1 MTTQSSRRALQL
13 RLWALFMFFFIPGL
27 LMASWATR
35 TPAIRDLLALST
47 AEMGVVLFGLSVG
60 SMSGIL
66 CSAWLVK
73 RFGTRKVIRTTMSFA
88 VLGMLV
94 LSLALW
100 LASAPLFAFGL
111 AIFGA
116 SFGSAEVAIN
126 VEGAA
131 VEREMNKTVLPM
143 MHGFYS
149 FGTLFGAGVGM
160 AVTGFGL
167 SAAPHILAAALVA
180 ILPIAIAIRAIPEGT
195 GKNAAEA
202 AHGDLGM
209 ITADDVLV
217 AISYSGSSEELLKI
231 VPLVKR
237 QGAHLIALTG
247 NPDSP
252 LAREADVHL
261 NGAVREEACP
271 LNLAPTASTTAALA
285 LTDAV
290 AVALLDAR
298 GFGPDDFARSHPGGA
313 LGRRLLTH
321 VSDVMRSGDDV
332 PRVAEAALLADALME
347 MTRAGL
353 GMTAIV
359 DADGRIV
366 GIYTDGDLRRSLASG
381 CNFSTGRIADVM
393 SRNPK
398 TIHASALAV
407 EAAEMMERMRISE
420 LLVAGPDGQLVGALN
435 HHDLMRA
442 KVI

>member
-1 MTTQSSRRALQL
+1 
-13 RLWALFMFFFIPGL
+13 
-27 LMASWATR
+27 
-35 TPAIRDLLALST
+35 
-47 AEMGVVLFGLSVG
+47 
-60 SMSGIL
+60 MS
-66 CSAWLVK
+66 
-73 RFGTRKVIRTTMSFA
+73 
-88 VLGMLV
+88 
-94 LSLALW
+94 
-100 LASAPLFAFGL
+100 SAPLAAAHARVLDLARRVLSIEAEAVQALAGQLDEAFTR
-111 AIFGA
+111 
-116 SFGSAEVAIN
+116 
-126 VEGAA
+126 A
-131 VEREMNKTVLPM
+131 VDL
-143 MHGFYS
+143 
-149 FGTLFGAGVGM
+149 
-160 AVTGFGL
+160 
-167 SAAPHILAAALVA
+167 ILASSGRVIVSGIGKTGHIGRKFAATLA
-180 ILPIAIAIRAIPEGT
+180 STGT
-195 GKNAAEA
+195 PAYFVHAAEA

-285 LTDAV
+285 LTDAL

-420 LLVAGPDGQLVGALN
+420 LLVAGADGQLVGALN